1 MRVLRWAV
9 QTRAPYVGMI
19 GSKRKV
25 IEIFKTL
32 QKEGVPAHLF
42 DRVHAPVGF
51 NIGAITPEEIAV
63 AITAE
68 LIAVRRHATTALP
81 HLSWF
86 KGARQE
92 SDQEPATPGLEE
104 DNHAG

>member
-1 MRVLRWAV
+1 
-9 QTRAPYVGMI
+9 MI

-32 QKEGVPAHLF
+32 QQEGVPAHLF
-42 DRVHAPVGF
+42 DRVHAPVGID
-51 NIGAITPEEIAV
+51 IGAITPEEIAV

-68 LIAVRRHATTALP
+68 LIAVRRHASAPLP

-86 KGARQE
+86 KGAREE
-92 SDQEPATPGLEE
+92 SGMDTAVEAVEVEAMEEGDQ
-104 DNHAG
+104 